1 MVAKS
6 LVRVKILYFAQAREA
21 AGTRSEYF
29 SLDDR
34 ASISAM
40 LSKAFT
46 SHPKLKEIEKSL
58 KVALNEDIIEDDARL
73 HEGDRIALL
82 PPVVGG

>member
-1 MVAKS
+1 MM
-6 LVRVKILYFAQAREA
+6 RVKILYFAHAREA

-34 ASISAM
+34 ASISAV

-46 SHPKLKEIEKSL
+46 SHPKLKEIEKSI
-58 KVALNEDIIEDDARL
+58 KIAVNEDVTEEDARL
-73 HEGDRIALL
+73 HEGDRVALL

>member
-1 MVAKS
+1 M
-6 LVRVKILYFAQAREA
+6 VRVKILYFAQAREA

-29 SLDDR
+29 RLDD
-34 ASISAM
+34 SARVSAV

-46 SHPKLKEIEKSL
+46 SHPKLKEIEKSIRI
-58 KVALNEDIIEDDARL
+58 ALNEEVTEENARL
-73 HEGDRIALL
+73 HDGDRVALL

>member
-1 MVAKS
+1 

-34 ASISAM
+34 ARVMDA
-40 LSKAFT
+40 LSKAFA
-46 SHPKLKEIEKSL
+46 SHPKLKEIERSI
-58 KVALNEDIIEDDARL
+58 KVALNEEVTEDDARL
-73 HEGDRIALL
+73 HDGDRVALL
-82 PPVVGG
+82 PPIVGG